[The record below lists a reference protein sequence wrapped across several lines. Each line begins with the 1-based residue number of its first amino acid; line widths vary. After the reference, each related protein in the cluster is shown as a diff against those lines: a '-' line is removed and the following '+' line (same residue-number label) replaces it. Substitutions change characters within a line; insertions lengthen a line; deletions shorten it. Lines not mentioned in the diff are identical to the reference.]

1 MSYQKA
7 AEDEGGYF
15 TGAVTGL
22 ALGGKGGLR
31 QKRMEH

>member
-22 ALGGKGGLR
+22 ALGGKVG
-31 QKRMEH
+31 